1 MPPKP
6 GKIPSWSSGR
16 PSFVPF
22 VATRA
27 LHARATSSPPPR
39 ARPRTA
45 ATVGLAP
52 DSSSSQKASL
62 ILLSMPPP
70 PPDFANWLM
79 SNPAEKALEPLPVT
93 TMATAAGEAWARR
106 RQSKR
111 AVRTGKV
118 DVFLLRRS

>member
-1 MPPKP
+1 M
-6 GKIPSWSSGR
+6 
-16 PSFVPF
+16 PF

-27 LHARATSSPPPR
+27 LQASATSRPPPR
-39 ARPRTA
+39 ASPRTA

-52 DSSSSQKASL
+52 DSRSSQKASL

-79 SNPAEKALEPLPVT
+79 SKPAEKALEPLPVT
-93 TMATAAGEAWARR
+93 TMAWAAGEAWARR

-111 AVRTGKV
+111 AARTEGFFFF
-118 DVFLLRRS
+118 FLF